1 MNTRSDH
8 KVLFVRMTPEQ
19 SEALKKKA
27 SDASMTVNAYVR
39 TKLGIQKRPRTKKK
53 PDVEEAQ
60 SDEVRGV
67 SDDTPPEAFALRH
80 SIVAKA
86 ALSNLLR
93 DGDAGGER
101 ADAGDL
107 RSPVV

>member
-60 SDEVRGV
+60 SDEVRQL
-67 SDDTPPEAFALRH
+67 SDDTPPESFCARY

-86 ALSNLLR
+86 ALPPVLR
-93 DGDAGGER
+93 DGADGCQPAGASE
-101 ADAGDL
+101 
-107 RSPVV
+107 V